1 MANIDKQPSY
11 SAGAIVD
18 ISKTL
23 YDELLTSGSSLLESE
38 VLSIVIKSTTLYI
51 AWSGGLQVKS
61 NDDLTD
67 ELTSD
72 LTYLNVTPA
81 TQLTLDEWAII
92 EPVARAHA
100 AVIQA
105 DRMESMQGLGV
116 AQSGL
121 SKSEATQTYRET
133 VEQMKKEAFQC
144 EPFTVELA
152 GGISTTSIS
161 HIWQA
166 FE

>member
-11 SAGAIVD
+11 SVGTILD
-18 ISKTL
+18 ISKSL

-38 VLSIVIKSTTLYI
+38 VLSIVIKATTRYV
-51 AWSGGLQVKS
+51 AWSGGLQVKP
-61 NDDLTD
+61 NEDLTD
-67 ELTSD
+67 DLTSD
-72 LTYLNVTPA
+72 LIYLNISQA

-105 DRMESMQGLGV
+105 DRMESIQGLGIT
-116 AQSGL
+116 QSGQ
-121 SKSEATQTYRET
+121 SKSEAEQIFREA

-144 EPFTVELA
+144 EPFTVELV
-152 GGISTTSIS
+152 GDTVTTAIANT
-161 HIWQA
+161 WQW